1 MLIDNNISSAPV
13 LDASQPR
20 SPGSGID
27 RKKSY
32 IGMFD
37 YGDLITYVLVVL
49 KRSNV
54 SITEDEDASL
64 EIKEIVKRAIA
75 GQSVPVRLA
84 SGNEIKRNN
93 EI

>member
-1 MLIDNNISSAPV
+1 
-13 LDASQPR
+13 
-20 SPGSGID
+20 
-27 RKKSY
+27 
-32 IGMFD
+32 MFD